1 MTDAWATII
10 ASIITSV
17 VTGLVTLIGI
27 LSSKSLHTHQPH
39 RKTYPVFVYVV
50 MGLCIGA
57 IIGVIIGIFLLAK
70 PHPAARIIEPTDGQ
84 YVPIYAKVTMEYK
97 NIPSDRHVWLAV
109 RIPGIG
115 LAPWLIYPQLRG
127 MQAIQKSYGVYE
139 ITAAFGGDNDS
150 ERPFNI
156 VVLLVD
162 EDAEIRFVEYANK
175 CNLDSNLCNG
185 MILPDKGVEI
195 LDFETVIRK

>member
-10 ASIITSV
+10 AAVITTIGVVAAASI
-17 VTGLVTLIGI
+17 TGKLKWGTFLKSFLIIIVGTGIGMLIGY
-27 LSSKSLHTHQPH
+27 LLLLKPQPS
-39 RKTYPVFVYVV
+39 
-50 MGLCIGA
+50 
-57 IIGVIIGIFLLAK
+57 
-70 PHPAARIIEPTDGQ
+70 ARIIEPTDGQ
-84 YVPIYAKVTMEYK
+84 YVPIYAKVTFEYN
-97 NIPSDRHVWLAV
+97 NIPRDRHVWLAV

-115 LAPWLIYPQLRG
+115 LVTWLIYPQLQG
-127 MQAIQKSYGVYE
+127 MAAIQKSNGVSE

-162 EDAEIRFVEYANK
+162 EDANLRFDDYANK
-175 CNLDSNLCNG
+175 CKLDSNLCNG

-195 LDFETVIRK
+195 LDFDTVIRK